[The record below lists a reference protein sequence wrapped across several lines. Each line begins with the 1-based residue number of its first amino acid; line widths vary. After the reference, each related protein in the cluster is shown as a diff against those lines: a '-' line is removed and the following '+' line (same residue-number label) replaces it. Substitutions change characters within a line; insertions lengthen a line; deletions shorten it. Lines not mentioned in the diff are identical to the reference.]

1 MNEMAT
7 HIQVSLAPVLTWNS
21 DSMGINRQLLGRQRQ
36 VISILWSTINTQEYT
51 SLLHSSFYLFKAVF
65 RVVCVWEILS
75 NCPLKH
81 WFEELPKLNIK
92 RVVHFTQLMHTNFVL
107 RTAVTFH
114 QLNGNAFLHLKC
126 FQSSRSEFPGDRQW
140 LLSTSRVELLTL
152 LHFSVDLNTD
162 VIGWCFKETL
172 ASVRVSFFHHL
183 CCKK

>member
-1 MNEMAT
+1 MYYITCYKNSISKKSIPLYPKHLLKFQRQKTVEQYHEVLNYNPILLYPAVLTCVNEMAT

-21 DSMGINRQLLGRQRQ
+21 NSRGINSQLLGRQRQ
-36 VISILWSTINTQEYT
+36 VISILWSTINTQEYA

-107 RTAVTFH
+107 RTAVTLH

-126 FQSSRSEFPGDRQW
+126 F
-140 LLSTSRVELLTL
+140 
-152 LHFSVDLNTD
+152 
-162 VIGWCFKETL
+162 
-172 ASVRVSFFHHL
+172 
-183 CCKK
+183 

>member
-1 MNEMAT
+1 MNEIAT

-36 VISILWSTINTQEYT
+36 VISILWSNINTKKKNKQTNINTQEYA
-51 SLLHSSFYLFKAVF
+51 SLSHSSFYLFKAVF

-107 RTAVTFH
+107 RTAVTLH

-126 FQSSRSEFPGDRQW
+126 FQSPRSEFPGDRQW
-140 LLSTSRVELLTL
+140 LFSTSRVELPTL
-152 LHFSVDLNTD
+152 SHFLSTSTQMWLV
-162 VIGWCFKETL
+162 G
-172 ASVRVSFFHHL
+172 VS
-183 CCKK
+183 KKL